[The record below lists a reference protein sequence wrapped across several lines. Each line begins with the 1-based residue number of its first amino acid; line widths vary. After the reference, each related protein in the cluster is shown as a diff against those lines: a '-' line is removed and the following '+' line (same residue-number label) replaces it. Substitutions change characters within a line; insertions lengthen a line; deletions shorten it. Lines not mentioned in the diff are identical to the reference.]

1 MPKAQNGSEDE
12 PVPKLGGKP
21 YRQLVA
27 AHVAKTFAGA
37 DLLVYEEVPL
47 GSSIIGK
54 DRHVDILVL
63 SKKTGHAVGLQAKYQ
78 ASAGT
83 TDEKIHYAL
92 ADCAAMWIPAVVVY
106 GGPGWSLGVRHTLEA
121 SRHAVRAE
129 VNSAGQVGESA
140 ELDSFL
146 AAQFGLWA
154 TILKNKKPVAA
165 T

>member
-1 MPKAQNGSEDE
+1 MPKQQEGGDE
-12 PVPKLGGKP
+12 TALKLGGKP

-27 AHVAKTFAGA
+27 AHVAKAFAGA
-37 DLLVYEEVPL
+37 DLVVYEEVPL

-63 SKKTGHAVGLQAKYQ
+63 STKTGHAVGLQAKYQ

-106 GGPGWSLGVRHTLEA
+106 GGAGWSLGVRHTLEA

-129 VNSAGQVGESA
+129 VAATGLIAESA
-140 ELDSFL
+140 ELDSFI

-154 TILKNKKPVAA
+154 AILKNKKPVA
-165 T
+165 TT

>member
-1 MPKAQNGSEDE
+1 MAKKQAEVEADGA
-12 PVPKLGGKP
+12 PKLGGKP
-21 YRQLVA
+21 YRQSVA
-27 AHVAKTFAGA
+27 LHIAKTFAGA

-54 DRHVDILVL
+54 DRHVDILVV
-63 SKKTGHAVGLQAKYQ
+63 SKATGHAVGLEVKYQ
-78 ASAGT
+78 QFAGT

-129 VNSAGQVGESA
+129 PGKDGQISKSA
-140 ELDSFL
+140 ELDSFI
-146 AAQFGLWA
+146 AAQFGLW
-154 TILKNKKPVAA
+154 TTVLKNKKPVAA

>member
-1 MPKAQNGSEDE
+1 MPKQQNGAEDE
-12 PVPKLGGKP
+12 PVPRLGGKP

-27 AHVAKTFAGA
+27 AHVANVFAGA

-63 SKKTGHAVGLQAKYQ
+63 SKKTGYAVGLQAKYQ

-106 GGPGWSLGVRHTLEA
+106 GGAGWSLGVRHTLEA

-129 VNSAGQVGESA
+129 VDAAGRISESA
-140 ELDSFL
+140 ELDSFI
-146 AAQFGLWA
+146 AAQFGLWS
-154 TILKNKKPVAA
+154 TILKHKKPVAA

>member
-1 MPKAQNGSEDE
+1 MPNQTSGSGDE
-12 PVPKLGGKP
+12 PTAKLGGKP
-21 YRQLVA
+21 YRLLVA

-37 DLLVYEEVPL
+37 DLIVYEEVPF

-63 SKKTGHAVGLQAKYQ
+63 SRKTGHAVGLQAKYQ
-78 ASAGT
+78 AVAGT

-92 ADCAAMWIPAVVVY
+92 ADCAAMWIPCVVVY

-129 VNSAGQVGESA
+129 VLNGEIRESA
-140 ELDSFL
+140 ELDTFV

-154 TILKNKKPVAA
+154 TILKDKKPVAA

>member
-1 MPKAQNGSEDE
+1 MPKQDASSPEDA
-12 PVPKLGGKP
+12 PKLGGKP

-54 DRHVDILVL
+54 DRRVDILVV
-63 SKKTGHAVGLQAKYQ
+63 SKKTGAAVGLQAKYQ

-106 GGPGWSLGVRHTLEA
+106 GGSGWSLGVRHTLEA

-129 VNSAGQVGESA
+129 VDAGGLIAESA
-140 ELDSFL
+140 ELDSFI
-146 AAQFGLWA
+146 AAQFGLWT
-154 TILKNKKPVAA
+154 TILKTKKPVAV